1 MSETPERKTTVDD
14 RVEAQRELEGTLARI
29 ADAIEHQTNEG
40 YSTRTSFLGW
50 SAILF
55 VMVALTIFAIRT
67 TSDLHSLVTNLL
79 LLVIAILLLDR
90 KYQLNR
96 KTKRR
101 VDAFSAMQAKVSA
114 EVDEKTLGSLL
125 GSTGKES
132 T

>member
-1 MSETPERKTTVDD
+1 MSETPKTKATIDD
-14 RVEAQRELEGTLARI
+14 LLESQRELESTLARI
-29 ADAIEHQTNEG
+29 ADSIEHYANEG
-40 YSTRTSFLGW
+40 YSTRTSFMGW

-67 TSDLHSLVTNLL
+67 TNDLHSLVTNLL

-101 VDAFSAMQAKVSA
+101 VEAFAAMQSKVGA
-114 EVDEKTLGSLL
+114 EVDERMLGSPL
-125 GSTGKES
+125 GGTGKNNA
-132 T
+132 